1 MKSFD
6 IVTLTVSL
14 LDKSAH
20 FSGLV
25 PEQKFKRLCLM
36 QEEAESTFLSDIQT
50 RGKITLHNNWRIDRR
65 TKKALQEESISFE
78 AIETRS
84 GTRKISLQLMTTR
97 ILSFFCFP
105 SPLQSLKKIKSF
117 QLFKN

>member
-50 RGKITLHNNWRIDRR
+50 RGKITCSNNWRIDRR
-65 TKKALQEESISFE
+65 TKKALQESISLKPLK
-78 AIETRS
+78 R
-84 GTRKISLQLMTTR
+84 GVGHGK
-97 ILSFFCFP
+97 FCC
-105 SPLQSLKKIKSF
+105 S
-117 QLFKN
+117 